1 MRLLYNG
8 DDITSNLASINDT
21 YSGNTVDITRIDSA
35 TISSAFS
42 NGLTVTVSVSLMSL
56 LSIVVNVPVE
66 YDSQT
71 QGLMGNFNGNNT
83 DDFIF
88 PNSSILDDGATD
100 RMIHSF
106 GQACESFHFSTNK
119 VLQTILL

>member
-8 DDITSNLASINDT
+8 DDITSNLTSINDT
-21 YSGNTVDITRIDSA
+21 YSGNTVDITRTDSA
-35 TISSAFS
+35 TISSVFS
-42 NGLTVTVSVSLMSL
+42 NGLAVTISVSLMSM

-83 DDFIF
+83 DDFTF
-88 PNSSILDDGATD
+88 PNGSMLGDGATD

-106 GQACESFHFSTNK
+106 GQACESLHSTLK
-119 VLQTILL
+119 WDKQ